1 MSSLAAFPS
10 VTIFANPVAG
20 RGHGRSKAVQ
30 LARDLREAGFEVATK
45 VDSPA
50 AVADAEISPGS
61 AAVVVGGDGTLRSV
75 AGKYFEKFRR
85 VPPILPVP
93 MGTANL
99 MGKHLGISW
108 DSDDWTHRVADSLRR
123 GIVRQLDAATAN
135 GELFLLVAGVGI
147 DAGIV
152 HELSGIRR
160 GPINYASYLLP
171 AAKTLAAYDYPPLSV
186 WMDGREVFPQE
197 PAVAFVG
204 NVSEY
209 GTGFPLL
216 PHAESNDG
224 LLDLCVIPMRSR
236 GDAIQHFLRAVVGEH
251 LLGEGVVHGRGR
263 KIDIRSPE
271 AIPVQVDGDP
281 AGHTPLHI
289 DLLPI
294 RVPFIVP
301 VAEE

>member
-1 MSSLAAFPS
+1 MSLPAAFAS

-30 LARDLREAGFEVATK
+30 LARDLRQAGFNVTTR

-50 AVADAEISPGS
+50 ALVDLEFSATS

-75 AGKYFEKFRR
+75 AGKYFEKFGR

-108 DSDDWTHRVADSLRR
+108 DSDDWTHRVADSLRL
-123 GIVRQLDAATAN
+123 GKLRQVDAAAAN

-152 HELSGIRR
+152 HELSQIRK

-171 AAKTLAAYDYPPLSV
+171 AARTLAAYDYPPLCV
-186 WMDGREVFPQE
+186 WVDGKEIFPEE

-209 GTGFPLL
+209 GTGFPIL
-216 PHAESNDG
+216 PDARSDDG
-224 LLDLCVIPMRSR
+224 LLDICVIPVRNR
-236 GDAIQHFLRAVVGEH
+236 GHAIQHFLRAVVGEH
-251 LLGEGVVHGRGR
+251 LLGEGVVQGRG
-263 KIDIRSPE
+263 KHIDIQSPE

-281 AGHTPLHI
+281 AGHTPLRI

-301 VAEE
+301 VSEG